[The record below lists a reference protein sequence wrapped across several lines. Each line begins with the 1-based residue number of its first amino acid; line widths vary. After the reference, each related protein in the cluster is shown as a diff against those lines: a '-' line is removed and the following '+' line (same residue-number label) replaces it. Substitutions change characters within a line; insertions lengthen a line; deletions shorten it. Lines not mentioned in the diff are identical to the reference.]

1 MTWLLAA
8 KALASVLL
16 AVPQDGIAAPL
27 SEELALEASKK
38 TAVVLGPDRP
48 LGLGVVIGQKGE
60 VLTIGPVA
68 FGDDGLPR
76 TSLKVRIGESTT
88 PAAVAAFDPMTD
100 LALLR
105 AQDAP
110 SAEGTQANRGV
121 ARVGT
126 TIVSDVYLCV
136 LPSGPVRVQVVRR
149 DVGGILDLS
158 QRYIPLFEVRLE
170 RGDEVLGGAP
180 VFAPDGSLA
189 GILMASLAGGDKT
202 EGAIKRSPGATS
214 FIGSASLQ
222 GPLPAL
228 TTFALSG
235 TVVNRVIQG
244 FLSGSLRHPWIGIYF
259 ASANPRGARILRVVE
274 DSPAALAGL
283 RVNDVVV
290 SVNDKA
296 IADGVALGALLFDLP
311 IGSSADITVKR
322 GSLVLAVKCSV
333 IADPRASQIGHLVRK
348 PVVTVQRIRL

>member
-1 MTWLLAA
+1 MTWL
-8 KALASVLL
+8 S
-16 AVPQDGIAAPL
+16 AVSAISSLVSAMPQDGIAAPL
-27 SEELALEASKK
+27 SDALALDASKK
-38 TAVVLGPDRP
+38 TAVVLGPDGP

-68 FGDDGLPR
+68 FGEDGLPR
-76 TSLKVRIGESTT
+76 TSLRVRIGDNTT
-88 PAAVAAFDPMTD
+88 SATVSAFDPMTD

-105 AQDAP
+105 AQQAP
-110 SAEGTQANRGV
+110 SAEFSEANRGV

-126 TIVSDVYLCV
+126 TILSDVHLCV

-149 DVGGILDLS
+149 DVGGVLELS

-180 VFAPDGSLA
+180 IFAPDGSLA
-189 GILMASLAGGDKT
+189 GILMASLASGEKA
-202 EGAIKRSPGATS
+202 EAEIKRSPGAAG
-214 FIGSASLQ
+214 FAGSAALQ
-222 GPLPAL
+222 GPLPAV

-259 ASANPRGARILRVVE
+259 ASATPRGAKILRVVE
-274 DSPAALAGL
+274 NSPAAAAGL
-283 RVNDVVV
+283 RVNDVILT
-290 SVNDKA
+290 VNGKA

-311 IGSSADITVKR
+311 IGSTADVTVKR

-333 IADPRASQIGHLVRK
+333 VADPRASHIGQLIRK
-348 PVVTVQRIRL
+348 PVVSVQRIRL